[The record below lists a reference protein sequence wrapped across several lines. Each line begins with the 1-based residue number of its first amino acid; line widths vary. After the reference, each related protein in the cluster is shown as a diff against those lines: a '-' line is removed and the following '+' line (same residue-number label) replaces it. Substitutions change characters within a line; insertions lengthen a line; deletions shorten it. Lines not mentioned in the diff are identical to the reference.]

1 MPFVGVFFKLL
12 KAILSE
18 AGAWPIAWGF
28 GLGMLLGLTPFWAH
42 SLFFLLLALF
52 FRVNFASVLGGWA
65 LFGLIS
71 IPAGAAMAGLG
82 EAWLT
87 HPGWQS
93 IWSAAYQS
101 RALQLL
107 HFHHT
112 LTLGSLAVALVLFL
126 PVVFGTYKG
135 VPPLRRRLLPIA
147 ERFHLR
153 RVGKANSWYG
163 RLAGLW
169 QRFV

>member
-1 MPFVGVFFKLL
+1 MPFVGVFFRLL

-28 GLGMLLGLTPFWAH
+28 GLGLLLGLTPFWAH
-42 SLFFLLLALF
+42 SLVFLLLALW
-52 FRVNFASVLGGWA
+52 FRVNFASVLAGWA
-65 LFGLIS
+65 VFGLLS
-71 IPAGAAMAGLG
+71 LPAGPAMAALG

-87 HPGWQS
+87 HPSWQAF
-93 IWSAAYQS
+93 WTAWYQS

-112 LTLGSLAVALVLFL
+112 LTLGSLVVALVLVL
-126 PVVFGTYKG
+126 PVVYGTYRA
-135 VPPLRRRLLPIA
+135 VPPLRRWLLPIA
-147 ERFHLR
+147 QRFHLS
-153 RVGKANSWYG
+153 RVGQANSWYG